1 MLVAL
6 LCVTRFVVD
15 VVVCRGGRRRCI
27 VTSAATVSLLVTPGA
42 QLPSVLVDGG
52 EIGEVEEQ
60 GSGEASEACH
70 VKGQRL
76 AGLQVVQGSVTRRPE
91 SWEALM
97 KNQKWRN
104 TRKHRVRERRRGR
117 EEECKTW

>member
-6 LCVTRFVVD
+6 LRLTSFVVE
-15 VVVCRGGRRRCI
+15 VVVCRGGRRRHRI
-27 VTSAATVSLLVTPGA
+27 VASAATVSLLVAPGA

-104 TRKHRVRERRRGR
+104 TKETQSKGKKERKNDMV
-117 EEECKTW
+117 EE